1 MYGNPT
7 RTELQRKVKRKAHV
21 CILFPLRSMPQ
32 HHTLHVTCLDR
43 PTGYVILNVTVS
55 YLNYSIVSWF
65 YFVVPD
71 DRTIEHLYYEYTYRL
86 SSKYWFEPT
95 IKNYFEGLRI

>member
-7 RTELQRKVKRKAHV
+7 RTELQMKVKRKAHV
-21 CILFPLRSMPQ
+21 CTLLCLPILFPLRSEPQ
-32 HHTLHVTCLDR
+32 HHTLHVTCLD
-43 PTGYVILNVTVS
+43 VTVS

-71 DRTIEHLYYEYTYRL
+71 DRTI
-86 SSKYWFEPT
+86 
-95 IKNYFEGLRI
+95 